1 MVSLLLFIIYLA
13 FISLGLPDG
22 LVGAGWPAMQL
33 EFKVPVSYAGIIT
46 IIICASTIV
55 SSLSTDYLTKK
66 FGTGKVVAFSVL
78 LTASALL
85 GYSLSY
91 DFLLLC
97 LFAIP
102 YGLGAGAIDA
112 SLNNYVAL
120 HFKSKHM
127 SWLHCMWGIGAII
140 GPYAMSFALTNNKPW
155 NDGFLYISLIQ
166 FVLVVFM
173 FVSLPL
179 WKKTSKIFEEET
191 KYKPLSI
198 KEIFKTKG
206 VFVLMI
212 SFFCYCALE
221 QVVMLWASSYLLG
234 NNNIDEALAT
244 SLGSLFFIGMTL
256 GRFLNGFI
264 SDKLKDKQ
272 LIRMGF
278 VILAL
283 GLICLII
290 NIHPYVTYAGL
301 IIVGFGCAPIYPS
314 VIHST
319 PIYFGEEKS
328 QSLIGVQMACAYLG
342 VLLMPPLFGI
352 IADALSV
359 TLMPYYLLLFFVVM
373 LITHEILV
381 KKVGK

>member
-1 MVSLLLFIIYLA
+1 MRQLKLL
-13 FISLGLPDG
+13 
-22 LVGAGWPAMQL
+22 
-33 EFKVPVSYAGIIT
+33 
-46 IIICASTIV
+46 
-55 SSLSTDYLTKK
+55 KK
-66 FGTGKVVAFSVL
+66 
-78 LTASALL
+78 
-85 GYSLSY
+85 
-91 DFLLLC
+91 
-97 LFAIP
+97 
-102 YGLGAGAIDA
+102 AID
-112 SLNNYVAL
+112 
-120 HFKSKHM
+120 
-127 SWLHCMWGIGAII
+127 
-140 GPYAMSFALTNNKPW
+140 
-155 NDGFLYISLIQ
+155 
-166 FVLVVFM
+166 
-173 FVSLPL
+173 
-179 WKKTSKIFEEET
+179 
-191 KYKPLSI
+191 
-198 KEIFKTKG
+198 
-206 VFVLMI
+206 
-212 SFFCYCALE
+212 
-221 QVVMLWASSYLLG
+221 
-234 NNNIDEALAT
+234 NNNIDEALAA

-264 SDKLKDKQ
+264 SDKLKDKK
-272 LIRMGF
+272 LIRIGF

-352 IADALSV
+352 VADALSV